1 MLGQTSHSLT
11 QSWTR
16 ATTFF
21 FKEAFMEDHL
31 NLYLVWPFIFSLLSR
46 CELFFNHKICLQNKT
61 FSPSL
66 YRKISPSGLPRR
78 NCQGHGHVGTCPWRE
93 VHKVITLTSFCE
105 KMWKHTHNEA
115 FCLDKLAPGMN
126 EESLGWRLP
135 CEWVLTKLCFQLQ
148 TLDKGNITDYSD
160 FKLFSW
166 LKKTKKPHNFIAL
179 NLKVNE
185 NSHEYSSLEYLKLW
199 FCVQFSAPG
208 KR

>member
-1 MLGQTSHSLT
+1 
-11 QSWTR
+11 
-16 ATTFF
+16 
-21 FKEAFMEDHL
+21 MEDHL

-135 CEWVLTKLCFQLQ
+135 CEWVLIKLCFQLQ

-166 LKKTKKPHNFIAL
+166 LKKKNKKTPQFYSIEPESQWKL
-179 NLKVNE
+179 SWILFFRIFKTVVLCTIQCTRQTLKIYVHL
-185 NSHEYSSLEYLKLW
+185 S
-199 FCVQFSAPG
+199 
-208 KR
+208 